1 MLVLR
6 LTLLINFFCLLASCV
21 ASNNGC
27 HRQVIQNESLAPI
40 NVLSLLSLHLLT
52 VLLTH
57 LLNDHHAEGEG
68 IEDIQE
74 LVLREI
80 VVDR

>member
-1 MLVLR
+1 M
-6 LTLLINFFCLLASCV
+6 INIFYLLASCV
-21 ASNNGC
+21 ASEI
-27 HRQVIQNESLAPI
+27 RRRPQVIQNEGLAPI
-40 NVLSLLSLHLLT
+40 NVLGLLSLHLLT

-57 LLNDHHAEGEG
+57 LLNDHHAEGES